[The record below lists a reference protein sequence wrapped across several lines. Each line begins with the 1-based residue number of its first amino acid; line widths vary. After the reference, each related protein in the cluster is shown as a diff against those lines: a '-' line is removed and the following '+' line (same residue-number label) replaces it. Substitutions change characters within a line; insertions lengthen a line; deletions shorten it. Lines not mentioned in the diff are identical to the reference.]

1 MTLYSYLMR
10 KKATIEPAVETAEM
24 ATKKK
29 PVRRTTRKK
38 ATPAAVEEEAPAPV
52 EVKKEEVAE
61 TPKEEPQ
68 VETTA
73 QDAQSEAKETIEAK
87 DAEIPAEKQTQIEA
101 SPAPAERPVPKIRK
115 IATDV
120 SNIRDFCDLANQGA
134 RIPLLNDQQIQ
145 QLTYEEAL
153 ERNILLE
160 KILRQ
165 VLDYDIV
172 LSDTNIW
179 LELLVGHTSSHSD
192 PRVNARLQFERQLE
206 FISKMMKRIGGKF
219 MIMSETYEEI
229 DRFATVL
236 DPVSYKDVDWND
248 EVLCR
253 NVSARLAKKLML
265 AEQKENRL
273 RIEGIGSESHHSAFA
288 DPAIIR
294 RTVEFFAEGKKV
306 LLLTNDASVGIRSL
320 GMCDDMQRTNRVDDT
335 TWREVYEPQRPMVL
349 TMDDLKLLD
358 QYTRQYYF
366 LLMPAGRQW
375 MQDVSMREPVALE
388 NPLKLWMDG
397 FRAGDRH
404 ERRSDRIE
412 QQRKEQQRKEQ
423 QRIEKEQKEQERKDK
438 LQKEKDMRDA
448 QQKAEQERRETQ
460 QKVEQERREAQQKA
474 EQERREAQQKAE
486 QQRKA
491 NQSRND
497 SRRKGHQNDEKENVN
512 PASETTSNQTANLV
526 PENPK
531 TQNEEKGKKKTGH
544 SSTKKAQKGAEK
556 KNEAIAQPIAEL
568 PTEGPKET
576 EETNADTPAENE
588 TKKKTRPTRR
598 GGGRRRSSSKN
609 SDNTAS

>member
-1 MTLYSYLMR
+1 MILYIILMR
-10 KKATIEPAVETAEM
+10 KKATIETASETAEM

-38 ATPAAVEEEAPAPV
+38 TTPAAVNEEAPATV
-52 EVKKEEVAE
+52 ETNKEKVTE
-61 TPKEEPQ
+61 TSQDEPQ
-68 VETTA
+68 VETTRQNTQSDILGAEEPKESDTPSIPQTAVVEKKQA
-73 QDAQSEAKETIEAK
+73 QEESLAYIA
-87 DAEIPAEKQTQIEA
+87 PPA
-101 SPAPAERPVPKIRK
+101 SPAFKRK
-115 IATDV
+115 KTAIDV
-120 SNIRDFCDLANQGA
+120 SSIHDFCDLASQGA
-134 RIPLLNDQQIQ
+134 LIPLLSDQQIQ
-145 QLTYEEAL
+145 QLTYEDAF
-153 ERNILLE
+153 ERNVLLE

-179 LELLVGHTSSHSD
+179 LELLVGHTSCHSD

-206 FISKMMKRIGGKF
+206 FISKLMKRIGGKF

-236 DPVSYKDVDWND
+236 DPVSYKDVDWSD
-248 EVLCR
+248 ETICR

-265 AEQKENRL
+265 AQQKENRL

-320 GMCDDMQRTNRVDDT
+320 GMCDDMQRTNKIDDK
-335 TWREVYEPQRPMVL
+335 TWREVYEPHRPMVL

-375 MQDVSMREPVALE
+375 MQDVSMRETISLE
-388 NPLKLWMDG
+388 KPLTLWMEG

-412 QQRKEQQRKEQ
+412 QQRKEQQQ
-423 QRIEKEQKEQERKDK
+423 KEQK
-438 LQKEKDMRDA
+438 QKEKEAREA
-448 QQKAEQERRETQ
+448 QLKAEQER
-460 QKVEQERREAQQKA
+460 
-474 EQERREAQQKAE
+474 E
-486 QQRKA
+486 QQQNIT
-491 NQSRND
+491 NQDNKE
-497 SRRKGHQNDEKENVN
+497 SRRKVRHNTEKEILNIT
-512 PASETTSNQTANLV
+512 SEDTKNQTEDKKKKKSHSDSKKVQKILEQA
-526 PENPK
+526 
-531 TQNEEKGKKKTGH
+531 EEKDVQTKEGQSTVDSKEAPDINNETSSENESKKK
-544 SSTKKAQKGAEK
+544 SRS
-556 KNEAIAQPIAEL
+556 
-568 PTEGPKET
+568 
-576 EETNADTPAENE
+576 
-588 TKKKTRPTRR
+588 TRR
-598 GGGRRRSSSKN
+598 GGRRRSNNK
-609 SDNTAS
+609 

>member
-1 MTLYSYLMR
+1 MILYIILMR
-10 KKATIEPAVETAEM
+10 KKATIETASETAEM

-38 ATPAAVEEEAPAPV
+38 TTPAAVSEEAPVTV
-52 EVKKEEVAE
+52 ETNKEKVTE
-61 TPKEEPQ
+61 TSQDEPQ
-68 VETTA
+68 VETTRQNTQSDILGTEEPKESDTPSIPQTAVVEKKQA
-73 QDAQSEAKETIEAK
+73 QEESLAYIA
-87 DAEIPAEKQTQIEA
+87 PPA
-101 SPAPAERPVPKIRK
+101 SPAFKRK
-115 IATDV
+115 KTAIDV
-120 SNIRDFCDLANQGA
+120 SSIHDFCDLASQGA
-134 RIPLLNDQQIQ
+134 RIPLLSDQQIQ
-145 QLTYEEAL
+145 QLTYEDAF
-153 ERNILLE
+153 ERNVLLE

-179 LELLVGHTSSHSD
+179 LELLVGHTSCHSD

-206 FISKMMKRIGGKF
+206 FISKLMKRIGGKF

-248 EVLCR
+248 ETICR

-265 AEQKENRL
+265 AQQKENRL

-320 GMCDDMQRTNRVDDT
+320 GMCDDMQRTNKIDDK
-335 TWREVYEPQRPMVL
+335 TWREVYEPHRPMVL

-375 MQDVSMREPVALE
+375 MQDVSMRETVSLE
-388 NPLKLWMDG
+388 KPLTLWMEG

-412 QQRKEQQRKEQ
+412 QQRKEQQQ
-423 QRIEKEQKEQERKDK
+423 KEQK
-438 LQKEKDMRDA
+438 QKEKEAREA
-448 QQKAEQERRETQ
+448 QLKAEQER
-460 QKVEQERREAQQKA
+460 
-474 EQERREAQQKAE
+474 E
-486 QQRKA
+486 QQQNIT
-491 NQSRND
+491 NQDNKE
-497 SRRKGHQNDEKENVN
+497 SRRKVRHNTEKEILNIT
-512 PASETTSNQTANLV
+512 SEDTKNQTEDKKKKKSHSDSKKV
-526 PENPK
+526 
-531 TQNEEKGKKKTGH
+531 QNILEQAEEKDVQTKEGQ
-544 SSTKKAQKGAEK
+544 STVDSKEAPDTN
-556 KNEAIAQPIAEL
+556 NE
-568 PTEGPKET
+568 TS
-576 EETNADTPAENE
+576 AENE
-588 TKKKTRPTRR
+588 SKKKSRSTRR
-598 GGGRRRSSSKN
+598 GGRRRSNNK
-609 SDNTAS
+609 

>member
-1 MTLYSYLMR
+1 MILYIILMR
-10 KKATIEPAVETAEM
+10 KKATIETASETAEM

-38 ATPAAVEEEAPAPV
+38 TTPAAVNEEAPATV
-52 EVKKEEVAE
+52 ETNKEKVTE
-61 TPKEEPQ
+61 TSQDEPQ
-68 VETTA
+68 VETTR
-73 QDAQSEAKETIEAK
+73 QNTQSDILGTEEPKESDTPS
-87 DAEIPAEKQTQIEA
+87 IPQTAVVEKKQVQEESLAYIAPPA
-101 SPAPAERPVPKIRK
+101 SPAFKRK
-115 IATDV
+115 KTAIDV
-120 SNIRDFCDLANQGA
+120 SSIHDFCDLASQGA
-134 RIPLLNDQQIQ
+134 RIPLLSDQQIQ
-145 QLTYEEAL
+145 QLTYEDAF
-153 ERNILLE
+153 ERNVLLE

-179 LELLVGHTSSHSD
+179 LELLVGHTSCHSD

-206 FISKMMKRIGGKF
+206 FISKLMKRIGGKF

-248 EVLCR
+248 ETICR

-265 AEQKENRL
+265 AQQKENRL

-320 GMCDDMQRTNRVDDT
+320 GMCDDMQRTNKIDDK
-335 TWREVYEPQRPMVL
+335 TWREVYEPHRPMVL

-375 MQDVSMREPVALE
+375 MQDVSMRETISLE
-388 NPLKLWMDG
+388 KPLTLWMEG

-412 QQRKEQQRKEQ
+412 QQRKEQQQ
-423 QRIEKEQKEQERKDK
+423 KEQK
-438 LQKEKDMRDA
+438 QKEKEAREA
-448 QQKAEQERRETQ
+448 QLKAEQER
-460 QKVEQERREAQQKA
+460 
-474 EQERREAQQKAE
+474 E
-486 QQRKA
+486 QQQNIT
-491 NQSRND
+491 NQDNKE
-497 SRRKGHQNDEKENVN
+497 SRRKVRHNTEKEILNIT
-512 PASETTSNQTANLV
+512 SEDTKNQT
-526 PENPK
+526 ED
-531 TQNEEKGKKKTGH
+531 KKKKKSH
-544 SSTKKAQKGAEK
+544 SDSKKAQNMLEQAEEK
-556 KNEAIAQPIAEL
+556 DVQTK
-568 PTEGPKET
+568 EGQSTVDSKET
-576 EETNADTPAENE
+576 PDINYETSTENE
-588 TKKKTRPTRR
+588 SKKKSRSTRR
-598 GGGRRRSSSKN
+598 GGRRRSNNK
-609 SDNTAS
+609 

>member
-1 MTLYSYLMR
+1 MILYIILMR
-10 KKATIEPAVETAEM
+10 KKATIETASETAEM

-38 ATPAAVEEEAPAPV
+38 TTPAAVNEEAPATV
-52 EVKKEEVAE
+52 ETNKEKVTE
-61 TPKEEPQ
+61 TSQDEPH
-68 VETTA
+68 VETTRQNTQSDILGTEEPKESDTPSIPQTAVVEKKQA
-73 QDAQSEAKETIEAK
+73 QEESLAYIA
-87 DAEIPAEKQTQIEA
+87 PPA
-101 SPAPAERPVPKIRK
+101 SPAFKRK
-115 IATDV
+115 KTAIDV
-120 SNIRDFCDLANQGA
+120 SSIHDFCDLASQGA
-134 RIPLLNDQQIQ
+134 RIPLLSDQQIQ
-145 QLTYEEAL
+145 QLTYEDAF
-153 ERNILLE
+153 ERNVLLE

-179 LELLVGHTSSHSD
+179 LELLVGHTSCHSD

-206 FISKMMKRIGGKF
+206 FISKLMKRIGGKF

-229 DRFATVL
+229 DRFATIL

-248 EVLCR
+248 ETICR

-265 AEQKENRL
+265 AQQKENRL

-320 GMCDDMQRTNRVDDT
+320 GMCDDMQRTNKIDDK
-335 TWREVYEPQRPMVL
+335 TWREVYEPHRPMVL

-375 MQDVSMREPVALE
+375 MQDVSMRETISLE
-388 NPLKLWMDG
+388 KPLTLWMEG

-412 QQRKEQQRKEQ
+412 QQRKEQQQ
-423 QRIEKEQKEQERKDK
+423 KEQK
-438 LQKEKDMRDA
+438 QKEKEAREA
-448 QQKAEQERRETQ
+448 QLKAEQER
-460 QKVEQERREAQQKA
+460 
-474 EQERREAQQKAE
+474 E
-486 QQRKA
+486 QQQNIT
-491 NQSRND
+491 NQDNKE
-497 SRRKGHQNDEKENVN
+497 SRRKVRHNTEKEILNIT
-512 PASETTSNQTANLV
+512 SEDTKNQTEDKKKKKSHSDSKKV
-526 PENPK
+526 
-531 TQNEEKGKKKTGH
+531 QNILEQVEEKDFQTKEGQ
-544 SSTKKAQKGAEK
+544 STVDSKEAPDTN
-556 KNEAIAQPIAEL
+556 NE
-568 PTEGPKET
+568 TS
-576 EETNADTPAENE
+576 AENE
-588 TKKKTRPTRR
+588 SKKKSRSTRR
-598 GGGRRRSSSKN
+598 GGRRRSNNKKN
-609 SDNTAS
+609 DNTAS

>member
-1 MTLYSYLMR
+1 MILYIILMR
-10 KKATIEPAVETAEM
+10 KKATIETASETAEM

-38 ATPAAVEEEAPAPV
+38 TTPAAVNEEAPATV
-52 EVKKEEVAE
+52 ETNKEKVTE
-61 TPKEEPQ
+61 TSQDEPQ
-68 VETTA
+68 VETTRQNTQSDILGTEEPKESDTPSIPQTAVVEKKQA
-73 QDAQSEAKETIEAK
+73 QEESLAYIA
-87 DAEIPAEKQTQIEA
+87 PPA
-101 SPAPAERPVPKIRK
+101 SPAFKRK
-115 IATDV
+115 KTAIDV
-120 SNIRDFCDLANQGA
+120 SSIHDFCDLASQGA
-134 RIPLLNDQQIQ
+134 RIPLLSDQQIQ
-145 QLTYEEAL
+145 QLTYEDAF
-153 ERNILLE
+153 ERNVLLE

-179 LELLVGHTSSHSD
+179 LELLVGHTSCHSD

-206 FISKMMKRIGGKF
+206 FISKLMKRIGGKF

-236 DPVSYKDVDWND
+236 DPVSYKDVDWSD
-248 EVLCR
+248 ETICR

-265 AEQKENRL
+265 AQQKENRL

-320 GMCDDMQRTNRVDDT
+320 GMCDDMQRTNKIDDK
-335 TWREVYEPQRPMVL
+335 TWREVYEPHRPMVL

-375 MQDVSMREPVALE
+375 MQDVSMRETISLE
-388 NPLKLWMDG
+388 KPLTLWMEG

-412 QQRKEQQRKEQ
+412 QQRKEQQQ
-423 QRIEKEQKEQERKDK
+423 KEQK
-438 LQKEKDMRDA
+438 QKEKEAREA
-448 QQKAEQERRETQ
+448 QLKAEQER
-460 QKVEQERREAQQKA
+460 
-474 EQERREAQQKAE
+474 E
-486 QQRKA
+486 QQQNIT
-491 NQSRND
+491 NQDNKE
-497 SRRKGHQNDEKENVN
+497 SRRKVRHNTEKEILNIT
-512 PASETTSNQTANLV
+512 SEGTKNQTEDKKKKKSHSDSKKV
-526 PENPK
+526 
-531 TQNEEKGKKKTGH
+531 QNMLEQAEEKDVQTKEGQSTVDSKEAPDINNETSTENESKKK
-544 SSTKKAQKGAEK
+544 SRS
-556 KNEAIAQPIAEL
+556 
-568 PTEGPKET
+568 
-576 EETNADTPAENE
+576 
-588 TKKKTRPTRR
+588 TRR
-598 GGGRRRSSSKN
+598 GGRRRSNNKKN
-609 SDNTAS
+609 DNTAS

>member
-1 MTLYSYLMR
+1 MILYIILMR
-10 KKATIEPAVETAEM
+10 KKATIETASETAEM

-38 ATPAAVEEEAPAPV
+38 TTPAAVNEEAPATV
-52 EVKKEEVAE
+52 ETNKEKVTE
-61 TPKEEPQ
+61 TSQDEPQ
-68 VETTA
+68 VETTR
-73 QDAQSEAKETIEAK
+73 QNTQSDILGTEEPKESDTPS
-87 DAEIPAEKQTQIEA
+87 IPQTAVVEKKQVQEESLAYIAPPA
-101 SPAPAERPVPKIRK
+101 SPAFKRK
-115 IATDV
+115 KTAIDV
-120 SNIRDFCDLANQGA
+120 SSIHDFCDLASQGA
-134 RIPLLNDQQIQ
+134 RIPLLSDQQIQ
-145 QLTYEEAL
+145 QLTYEDAF

-179 LELLVGHTSSHSD
+179 LELLVGHTSCHSD

-206 FISKMMKRIGGKF
+206 FISKLMKRIGGKF

-236 DPVSYKDVDWND
+236 DPVSYKDVDWSD
-248 EVLCR
+248 ETICR

-265 AEQKENRL
+265 AQQKENRL

-320 GMCDDMQRTNRVDDT
+320 GMCDDMQRTNKIDDK
-335 TWREVYEPQRPMVL
+335 TWREVYEPHRPMVL

-375 MQDVSMREPVALE
+375 MQDVSMRETISLE
-388 NPLKLWMDG
+388 KPLTLWMEG

-412 QQRKEQQRKEQ
+412 QQRKEQQQ
-423 QRIEKEQKEQERKDK
+423 KEQK
-438 LQKEKDMRDA
+438 QKEKEAREA
-448 QQKAEQERRETQ
+448 QLKAEQER
-460 QKVEQERREAQQKA
+460 
-474 EQERREAQQKAE
+474 E
-486 QQRKA
+486 QQQNIT
-491 NQSRND
+491 NQDNKE
-497 SRRKGHQNDEKENVN
+497 SRRKVRHNTEKEILNIT
-512 PASETTSNQTANLV
+512 SEGTKNQT
-526 PENPK
+526 ED
-531 TQNEEKGKKKTGH
+531 KKKKKSH
-544 SSTKKAQKGAEK
+544 SDSKKAQNILEQAEEK
-556 KNEAIAQPIAEL
+556 DVQTK
-568 PTEGPKET
+568 EGQSTVDSKET
-576 EETNADTPAENE
+576 PDINNETSAENE
-588 TKKKTRPTRR
+588 SKKKSRSTRR
-598 GGGRRRSSSKN
+598 GGRRRSNNKKN
-609 SDNTAS
+609 DNTAS

>member
-1 MTLYSYLMR
+1 MILYIILMR
-10 KKATIEPAVETAEM
+10 KKATIETASETAEM

-38 ATPAAVEEEAPAPV
+38 TTPAAVNEEAPATV
-52 EVKKEEVAE
+52 ETNKEKVTE
-61 TPKEEPQ
+61 TSQDEPQ
-68 VETTA
+68 VETTR
-73 QDAQSEAKETIEAK
+73 QNTQSDILGTEEPKESDTPS
-87 DAEIPAEKQTQIEA
+87 IPQTAVVEKKQVQEESLAYIAPPA
-101 SPAPAERPVPKIRK
+101 SPAFKRK
-115 IATDV
+115 KTAIDV
-120 SNIRDFCDLANQGA
+120 SSIHDFCDLASQGA
-134 RIPLLNDQQIQ
+134 RIPLLSDQQIQ
-145 QLTYEEAL
+145 QLTYEDAF
-153 ERNILLE
+153 ERNVLLE

-179 LELLVGHTSSHSD
+179 LELLVGHTSCHSD

-206 FISKMMKRIGGKF
+206 FISKLMKRIGGKF

-236 DPVSYKDVDWND
+236 DPVSYKDVEWND
-248 EVLCR
+248 ETICR

-265 AEQKENRL
+265 AQQKENRL

-320 GMCDDMQRTNRVDDT
+320 GMCDDMQRTNKIDDK
-335 TWREVYEPQRPMVL
+335 TWREVYEPHRPMVL

-375 MQDVSMREPVALE
+375 MQDVSMRETISLE
-388 NPLKLWMDG
+388 KPLTLWMEG

-412 QQRKEQQRKEQ
+412 QQRKEQQQ
-423 QRIEKEQKEQERKDK
+423 KEQK
-438 LQKEKDMRDA
+438 QKEKEAREA
-448 QQKAEQERRETQ
+448 QLKAEQER
-460 QKVEQERREAQQKA
+460 
-474 EQERREAQQKAE
+474 E
-486 QQRKA
+486 QQQNIT
-491 NQSRND
+491 NQDNKE
-497 SRRKGHQNDEKENVN
+497 SRRKVRHNTEKEILNIT
-512 PASETTSNQTANLV
+512 SEGTKNQTEDKKKKKSHSDSKKV
-526 PENPK
+526 
-531 TQNEEKGKKKTGH
+531 QNILEQAEEKDVQTKEGQ
-544 SSTKKAQKGAEK
+544 STVDSKEAPDTN
-556 KNEAIAQPIAEL
+556 NE
-568 PTEGPKET
+568 TS
-576 EETNADTPAENE
+576 AENE
-588 TKKKTRPTRR
+588 SKKKSRSTRR
-598 GGGRRRSSSKN
+598 GGRRRSNNK
-609 SDNTAS
+609 

>member
-1 MTLYSYLMR
+1 MILYIILMR
-10 KKATIEPAVETAEM
+10 KKATIETASETAEM

-38 ATPAAVEEEAPAPV
+38 TTPAAVNEEAPATV
-52 EVKKEEVAE
+52 ETNKEKVTE
-61 TPKEEPQ
+61 TSQDEPQ
-68 VETTA
+68 VETTRQNTQSDILGTEEPKESDTPSIPQTAVVEKKQA
-73 QDAQSEAKETIEAK
+73 QEESLAYIA
-87 DAEIPAEKQTQIEA
+87 PPA
-101 SPAPAERPVPKIRK
+101 SPAFKRK
-115 IATDV
+115 KTAIDV
-120 SNIRDFCDLANQGA
+120 SSIHDFCDLASQGA
-134 RIPLLNDQQIQ
+134 RIPLLSDQQIQ
-145 QLTYEEAL
+145 QLTYEDAF
-153 ERNILLE
+153 ERNVLLE

-179 LELLVGHTSSHSD
+179 LELLVGHTSCHSD

-206 FISKMMKRIGGKF
+206 FISKLMKRIGGKF

-236 DPVSYKDVDWND
+236 DPVSYKDVDWSD
-248 EVLCR
+248 ETICR

-265 AEQKENRL
+265 AQQKENRL

-320 GMCDDMQRTNRVDDT
+320 GMCDDMQRTNKIDDK
-335 TWREVYEPQRPMVL
+335 TWREVYEPHRPMVL

-375 MQDVSMREPVALE
+375 MQDVSMRETISLE
-388 NPLKLWMDG
+388 KPLTLWMEG

-412 QQRKEQQRKEQ
+412 QQRKEQQQ
-423 QRIEKEQKEQERKDK
+423 KEQK
-438 LQKEKDMRDA
+438 QKEKEAREA
-448 QQKAEQERRETQ
+448 QLKAEQER
-460 QKVEQERREAQQKA
+460 
-474 EQERREAQQKAE
+474 E
-486 QQRKA
+486 QQQNIT
-491 NQSRND
+491 NQDNKE
-497 SRRKGHQNDEKENVN
+497 SRRKVRHNTEKEILNIT
-512 PASETTSNQTANLV
+512 SEGTKNQTEDKKKKKSHSDSKKV
-526 PENPK
+526 
-531 TQNEEKGKKKTGH
+531 QNMLEQAEEKDVQTKEGQ
-544 SSTKKAQKGAEK
+544 STVDSKEAPDTN
-556 KNEAIAQPIAEL
+556 NE
-568 PTEGPKET
+568 TS
-576 EETNADTPAENE
+576 AENE
-588 TKKKTRPTRR
+588 SKKKSRSTRR
-598 GGGRRRSSSKN
+598 GGRRRSNNKKN
-609 SDNTAS
+609 DNTAS

>member
-1 MTLYSYLMR
+1 MILYIILMR
-10 KKATIEPAVETAEM
+10 KKATIETASETAEM

-38 ATPAAVEEEAPAPV
+38 TTPAAVNEEAPATV
-52 EVKKEEVAE
+52 EINKEKVTE
-61 TPKEEPQ
+61 TSQDEPQ
-68 VETTA
+68 VETTRQNTQSDILGTEEPKESDTPSIPQTAVVEKKQA
-73 QDAQSEAKETIEAK
+73 QEESLAYIA
-87 DAEIPAEKQTQIEA
+87 PPA
-101 SPAPAERPVPKIRK
+101 SPAFKRK
-115 IATDV
+115 KTAIDV
-120 SNIRDFCDLANQGA
+120 SSIHDFCDLASQGA
-134 RIPLLNDQQIQ
+134 RIPLLSDQQIQ
-145 QLTYEEAL
+145 QLTYEDAF
-153 ERNILLE
+153 ERNVLLE

-179 LELLVGHTSSHSD
+179 LELLVGHTSCHSD

-206 FISKMMKRIGGKF
+206 FISKLMKRIGGKF

-236 DPVSYKDVDWND
+236 DPVSYKDVDWSD
-248 EVLCR
+248 ETICR

-265 AEQKENRL
+265 AQQKENRL

-320 GMCDDMQRTNRVDDT
+320 GMCDDMQRTNKIDDK
-335 TWREVYEPQRPMVL
+335 TWREVYEPHRPMVL

-375 MQDVSMREPVALE
+375 MQDVSMRETISLE
-388 NPLKLWMDG
+388 KPLTLWMEG

-412 QQRKEQQRKEQ
+412 QQRKEQQQ
-423 QRIEKEQKEQERKDK
+423 KEQK
-438 LQKEKDMRDA
+438 QKEKEAREA
-448 QQKAEQERRETQ
+448 QLKAEQER
-460 QKVEQERREAQQKA
+460 
-474 EQERREAQQKAE
+474 E
-486 QQRKA
+486 QQQNIT
-491 NQSRND
+491 NQDNKE
-497 SRRKGHQNDEKENVN
+497 SRRKVRHNTEKEILNIT
-512 PASETTSNQTANLV
+512 SEGTKNQTEDKKKKKSHSDSKKV
-526 PENPK
+526 
-531 TQNEEKGKKKTGH
+531 QNILEQAEEKDVQTKEGL
-544 SSTKKAQKGAEK
+544 STVDSKEAPDIN
-556 KNEAIAQPIAEL
+556 NE
-568 PTEGPKET
+568 TS
-576 EETNADTPAENE
+576 AENE
-588 TKKKTRPTRR
+588 SKKKSRSTRR
-598 GGGRRRSSSKN
+598 GGRRRSNNK
-609 SDNTAS
+609 

>member
-1 MTLYSYLMR
+1 MILYIILMR
-10 KKATIEPAVETAEM
+10 KKATIETASETAEM

-38 ATPAAVEEEAPAPV
+38 TTPAAVNEEAPVTV
-52 EVKKEEVAE
+52 ETNKEKVTE
-61 TPKEEPQ
+61 TSQDEPQ
-68 VETTA
+68 VETTRQNTQSDILGTEEPKESDTPSIPQTAVIEKKQA
-73 QDAQSEAKETIEAK
+73 QEESLAYIA
-87 DAEIPAEKQTQIEA
+87 PPA
-101 SPAPAERPVPKIRK
+101 SPAFKRK
-115 IATDV
+115 KTAIDV
-120 SNIRDFCDLANQGA
+120 SSIHDFCDLASQGA
-134 RIPLLNDQQIQ
+134 RIPLLSDQQIQ
-145 QLTYEEAL
+145 QLTYEDAF
-153 ERNILLE
+153 ERNVLLE

-179 LELLVGHTSSHSD
+179 LELLVGHTSCHSD

-206 FISKMMKRIGGKF
+206 FISKLMKRIGGKF

-248 EVLCR
+248 ETICR

-265 AEQKENRL
+265 AQQKENRL

-320 GMCDDMQRTNRVDDT
+320 GMCDDMQRTNKIDDK
-335 TWREVYEPQRPMVL
+335 TWREVYEPHRPMVL

-375 MQDVSMREPVALE
+375 MQDVSMRETISLE
-388 NPLKLWMDG
+388 KPLTLWMEG

-412 QQRKEQQRKEQ
+412 QQRKEQQQ
-423 QRIEKEQKEQERKDK
+423 KEQK
-438 LQKEKDMRDA
+438 QKEKEAREA
-448 QQKAEQERRETQ
+448 QLKAEQER
-460 QKVEQERREAQQKA
+460 
-474 EQERREAQQKAE
+474 E
-486 QQRKA
+486 QQQNIT
-491 NQSRND
+491 NQDNKE
-497 SRRKGHQNDEKENVN
+497 SRRKVRHNTEKEILNIT
-512 PASETTSNQTANLV
+512 SEDTKNQTEDKKKKKKSHSDSKKV
-526 PENPK
+526 
-531 TQNEEKGKKKTGH
+531 QNILEQVEEKDFQTKEGQ
-544 SSTKKAQKGAEK
+544 STVDSKEAPDTN
-556 KNEAIAQPIAEL
+556 NE
-568 PTEGPKET
+568 TS
-576 EETNADTPAENE
+576 AENE
-588 TKKKTRPTRR
+588 SKKKSRSTRR
-598 GGGRRRSSSKN
+598 GGRRRSNNK
-609 SDNTAS
+609 

>member
-1 MTLYSYLMR
+1 MILYIILMR
-10 KKATIEPAVETAEM
+10 KKATIETASETAEM

-38 ATPAAVEEEAPAPV
+38 TTPAAVNEEAPATV
-52 EVKKEEVAE
+52 ETNKEKVTE
-61 TPKEEPQ
+61 TSQDEPQ
-68 VETTA
+68 VETTRQNTQSDILGAEEPKESDTPSIPQTAVVEKKQA
-73 QDAQSEAKETIEAK
+73 QEESLAYIA
-87 DAEIPAEKQTQIEA
+87 PPA
-101 SPAPAERPVPKIRK
+101 SPAFKRK
-115 IATDV
+115 KTAIDV
-120 SNIRDFCDLANQGA
+120 SSIHDFCDLASQGA
-134 RIPLLNDQQIQ
+134 LIPLLSDQQIQ
-145 QLTYEEAL
+145 QLTYEDAF
-153 ERNILLE
+153 ERNVLLE

-179 LELLVGHTSSHSD
+179 LELLVGHTSCHSD

-206 FISKMMKRIGGKF
+206 FISKLMKRIGGKF

-236 DPVSYKDVDWND
+236 DPVSYKDVDWSD
-248 EVLCR
+248 ETICR

-265 AEQKENRL
+265 AQQKENRL

-320 GMCDDMQRTNRVDDT
+320 GMCDDMQRTNKIDDK
-335 TWREVYEPQRPMVL
+335 TWREVYEPHRPMVL

-375 MQDVSMREPVALE
+375 MQDVSMRETISLE
-388 NPLKLWMDG
+388 KPLTLWMEG

-412 QQRKEQQRKEQ
+412 QQRKEQQQ
-423 QRIEKEQKEQERKDK
+423 KEQK
-438 LQKEKDMRDA
+438 QKEKEAREA
-448 QQKAEQERRETQ
+448 QLKAEQER
-460 QKVEQERREAQQKA
+460 
-474 EQERREAQQKAE
+474 E
-486 QQRKA
+486 QQQNIT
-491 NQSRND
+491 NQDNKE
-497 SRRKGHQNDEKENVN
+497 SRRKVRHNTEKEILNIT
-512 PASETTSNQTANLV
+512 SEGTKNQTEDKKKKKSHSDSKKV
-526 PENPK
+526 
-531 TQNEEKGKKKTGH
+531 QNMLEQAEEKDVQTKEGQSTVDSKEAPDINNETSSENESKKK
-544 SSTKKAQKGAEK
+544 SRS
-556 KNEAIAQPIAEL
+556 
-568 PTEGPKET
+568 
-576 EETNADTPAENE
+576 
-588 TKKKTRPTRR
+588 TRR
-598 GGGRRRSSSKN
+598 GGRRRSNNK
-609 SDNTAS
+609 

>member
-1 MTLYSYLMR
+1 MILYIILMR
-10 KKATIEPAVETAEM
+10 KKATIETASETAEM

-38 ATPAAVEEEAPAPV
+38 TTPAAVNEEAPATV
-52 EVKKEEVAE
+52 ETNKEKVTE
-61 TPKEEPQ
+61 TSQDEPQ
-68 VETTA
+68 VETTR
-73 QDAQSEAKETIEAK
+73 QNTQSDILGTEEPKESDTPS
-87 DAEIPAEKQTQIEA
+87 IPQTAVVEKKQVQEESLAYIAPPA
-101 SPAPAERPVPKIRK
+101 SPAFKRK
-115 IATDV
+115 KTAIDV
-120 SNIRDFCDLANQGA
+120 SSIHDFCDLASQGA
-134 RIPLLNDQQIQ
+134 RIPLLSDQQIQ
-145 QLTYEEAL
+145 QLTYEDAF

-179 LELLVGHTSSHSD
+179 LELLVGHTSCHSD

-206 FISKMMKRIGGKF
+206 FISKLMKRIGGKF

-248 EVLCR
+248 ETICR

-265 AEQKENRL
+265 AQQKENRL

-294 RTVEFFAEGKKV
+294 RIVEFFAEGKKV

-320 GMCDDMQRTNRVDDT
+320 GMCDDMQRTNKIDDK
-335 TWREVYEPQRPMVL
+335 TWREVYEPHRPMVL

-375 MQDVSMREPVALE
+375 MQDVSMRETISLE
-388 NPLKLWMDG
+388 KPLTLWMEG

-412 QQRKEQQRKEQ
+412 QQRKEQQQ
-423 QRIEKEQKEQERKDK
+423 KEQK
-438 LQKEKDMRDA
+438 QKEKEAREA
-448 QQKAEQERRETQ
+448 QLKAEQER
-460 QKVEQERREAQQKA
+460 
-474 EQERREAQQKAE
+474 E
-486 QQRKA
+486 QQQNIT
-491 NQSRND
+491 NQDNKE
-497 SRRKGHQNDEKENVN
+497 SRRKVRHNTEKEILNIT
-512 PASETTSNQTANLV
+512 SEGTKNQTEDKKKKKSHSDSKKV
-526 PENPK
+526 
-531 TQNEEKGKKKTGH
+531 QNILEQAEEKDVQTKEGQSTVDSKEAPDINNETSTENESKKK
-544 SSTKKAQKGAEK
+544 SRS
-556 KNEAIAQPIAEL
+556 
-568 PTEGPKET
+568 
-576 EETNADTPAENE
+576 
-588 TKKKTRPTRR
+588 TRR
-598 GGGRRRSSSKN
+598 GGRRRSNNK
-609 SDNTAS
+609 

>member
-1 MTLYSYLMR
+1 MILYIILMR
-10 KKATIEPAVETAEM
+10 KKATIETASETAEM

-38 ATPAAVEEEAPAPV
+38 TTPAAVNEEAPVTV
-52 EVKKEEVAE
+52 ETNKEKVTE
-61 TPKEEPQ
+61 TSQDEPQ
-68 VETTA
+68 VETTRQNTQSDILGTEEPKESDTPSIPQTAVVEKKQA
-73 QDAQSEAKETIEAK
+73 QEESLAYIA
-87 DAEIPAEKQTQIEA
+87 PPA
-101 SPAPAERPVPKIRK
+101 SPAFKRK
-115 IATDV
+115 KTAIDV
-120 SNIRDFCDLANQGA
+120 SSIHDFCDLASQGA
-134 RIPLLNDQQIQ
+134 RIPLLSDQQIQ
-145 QLTYEEAL
+145 QLTYEDAF
-153 ERNILLE
+153 ERNVLLE

-179 LELLVGHTSSHSD
+179 LELLVGHTSCHSD

-206 FISKMMKRIGGKF
+206 FISKLMKRIGGKF

-248 EVLCR
+248 ETICR

-265 AEQKENRL
+265 AQQKENRL

-320 GMCDDMQRTNRVDDT
+320 GMCDDMQRTNKIDDK
-335 TWREVYEPQRPMVL
+335 TWREVYEPHRPMVL

-375 MQDVSMREPVALE
+375 MQDVSMRETISLE
-388 NPLKLWMDG
+388 KPLTLWMEG

-412 QQRKEQQRKEQ
+412 QQRKEQQQ
-423 QRIEKEQKEQERKDK
+423 KEQK
-438 LQKEKDMRDA
+438 QKEKEAREA
-448 QQKAEQERRETQ
+448 QLKAEQER
-460 QKVEQERREAQQKA
+460 
-474 EQERREAQQKAE
+474 E
-486 QQRKA
+486 QQQNIT
-491 NQSRND
+491 NQDNKE
-497 SRRKGHQNDEKENVN
+497 SRRKVRHNTEKEILNIT
-512 PASETTSNQTANLV
+512 SEDTKNQTEDKKKKKSHSDSKKV
-526 PENPK
+526 
-531 TQNEEKGKKKTGH
+531 QNILEQAEEKDVQTKEGQ
-544 SSTKKAQKGAEK
+544 STVDSKEAPDTN
-556 KNEAIAQPIAEL
+556 NE
-568 PTEGPKET
+568 TS
-576 EETNADTPAENE
+576 AENE
-588 TKKKTRPTRR
+588 SKKKSRSTRR
-598 GGGRRRSSSKN
+598 GGRRRSNNKKN
-609 SDNTAS
+609 DNTAS

>member
-1 MTLYSYLMR
+1 MILYIILMR
-10 KKATIEPAVETAEM
+10 KKATIETASETAEM

-38 ATPAAVEEEAPAPV
+38 TTPAAVNEEAPATV
-52 EVKKEEVAE
+52 ETNKEKVTE
-61 TPKEEPQ
+61 TSQDEPQ
-68 VETTA
+68 VETTR
-73 QDAQSEAKETIEAK
+73 QNTQSDILGTEEPKESDTPS
-87 DAEIPAEKQTQIEA
+87 IPQTAVVEKKQVQEESLAYIAPPA
-101 SPAPAERPVPKIRK
+101 SPAFKRK
-115 IATDV
+115 KTAIDV
-120 SNIRDFCDLANQGA
+120 SSIHDFCDLASQGA
-134 RIPLLNDQQIQ
+134 RIPLLSDQQIQ
-145 QLTYEEAL
+145 QLTYEDAF
-153 ERNILLE
+153 ERNVLLE

-179 LELLVGHTSSHSD
+179 LELLVGHTSCHSD

-206 FISKMMKRIGGKF
+206 FISKLMKRIGGKF

-248 EVLCR
+248 ETICR

-265 AEQKENRL
+265 AQQKENRL

-320 GMCDDMQRTNRVDDT
+320 GMCDDMQRTNKIDDK
-335 TWREVYEPQRPMVL
+335 TWREVYEPHRPMVL

-375 MQDVSMREPVALE
+375 MQDVSMRETISLE
-388 NPLKLWMDG
+388 KPLTLWMEG

-412 QQRKEQQRKEQ
+412 QQRKEQQQ
-423 QRIEKEQKEQERKDK
+423 KEQK
-438 LQKEKDMRDA
+438 QKEKEAREA
-448 QQKAEQERRETQ
+448 QLKAEQER
-460 QKVEQERREAQQKA
+460 
-474 EQERREAQQKAE
+474 E
-486 QQRKA
+486 QQQNIT
-491 NQSRND
+491 NQDNKE
-497 SRRKGHQNDEKENVN
+497 SRRKVRHNTEKEILNIT
-512 PASETTSNQTANLV
+512 SEGTKNQTEDKKKKKSHSDSKKV
-526 PENPK
+526 
-531 TQNEEKGKKKTGH
+531 QNMLEQAEEKDVQTKEGQ
-544 SSTKKAQKGAEK
+544 STVDS
-556 KNEAIAQPIAEL
+556 
-568 PTEGPKET
+568 KET
-576 EETNADTPAENE
+576 PDINNETSAENE
-588 TKKKTRPTRR
+588 SKKKSRSTRR
-598 GGGRRRSSSKN
+598 GGRRRSNNKKN
-609 SDNTAS
+609 DNTAS

>member
-1 MTLYSYLMR
+1 MR
-10 KKATIEPAVETAEM
+10 KKATIETAVETAEM

-29 PVRRTTRKK
+29 TVRRTTRKK
-38 ATPAAVEEEAPAPV
+38 ATPVAVNEEAPASV
-52 EVKKEEVAE
+52 EPKKKLVIE
-61 TPKEEPQ
+61 TPKNEPQ

-73 QDAQSEAKETIEAK
+73 QKAQSEEFETKENKESGILTTTTQSPV
-87 DAEIPAEKQTQIEA
+87 DAEKQTQEETLTSA
-101 SPAPAERPVPKIRK
+101 TPVEKPIFKRK
-115 IATDV
+115 KTAFDI
-120 SNIRDFCDLANQGA
+120 SNIHDFCDLANQGA
-134 RIPLLNDQQIQ
+134 RIPLLSDQQIQ
-145 QLTYEEAL
+145 QLTYEDAL

-160 KILRQ
+160 NILRQ

-179 LELLVGHTSSHSD
+179 LELLVGHTSCHSD

-206 FISKMMKRIGGKF
+206 FISKLMKRIGGKF

-229 DRFATVL
+229 DRFAAIL
-236 DPVSYKDVDWND
+236 DPMSYKDVDWSD
-248 EVLCR
+248 EVICR

-273 RIEGIGSESHHSAFA
+273 RIEGIGSESHHAAFA

-320 GMCDDMQRTNRVDDT
+320 GMCDDMQRTNKVDDR
-335 TWREVYEPQRPMVL
+335 TWREIYEPQRPMVL

-375 MQDVSMREPVALE
+375 MQDVSMREPVVLE
-388 NPLKLWMDG
+388 RPLKLWMEG

-412 QQRKEQQRKEQ
+412 QMRKEQQRKEQ
-423 QRIEKEQKEQERKDK
+423 Q
-438 LQKEKDMRDA
+438 QKEK
-448 QQKAEQERRETQ
+448 ET
-460 QKVEQERREAQQKA
+460 REAQLKA
-474 EQERREAQQKAE
+474 EQERREAQLKAE
-486 QQRKA
+486 QKRKEQQKIA
-491 NQSRND
+491 EQNKME
-497 SRRKGHQNDEKENVN
+497 SRRKGRKKAEKEVLI
-512 PASETTSNQTANLV
+512 PASDDSKKQSEESRKKDTVISGSDKIQTSNEQVNEKETQPKPEMPIENTK
-526 PENPK
+526 ENPEAN
-531 TQNEEKGKKKTGH
+531 NEV
-544 SSTKKAQKGAEK
+544 
-556 KNEAIAQPIAEL
+556 L
-568 PTEGPKET
+568 
-576 EETNADTPAENE
+576 AENDS
-588 TKKKTRPTRR
+588 KKKTRPTRR
-598 GGGRRRSSSKN
+598 GGRRRSSNKK

>member
-1 MTLYSYLMR
+1 MILYIILMR
-10 KKATIEPAVETAEM
+10 KKATIETASETAEM

-38 ATPAAVEEEAPAPV
+38 TTPAAVNEEAPATV
-52 EVKKEEVAE
+52 ETNKEKVTE
-61 TPKEEPQ
+61 TSQDEPQ
-68 VETTA
+68 VETTRQNTQSDILGAEEPKESDTPSIPQTAVVEKKQA
-73 QDAQSEAKETIEAK
+73 QEESLAYIA
-87 DAEIPAEKQTQIEA
+87 PPA
-101 SPAPAERPVPKIRK
+101 SPAFKRK
-115 IATDV
+115 KTAIDV
-120 SNIRDFCDLANQGA
+120 SSIHDFCDLASQGA
-134 RIPLLNDQQIQ
+134 LIPLLSDQQIQ
-145 QLTYEEAL
+145 QLTYEDAF
-153 ERNILLE
+153 ERNVLLE

-179 LELLVGHTSSHSD
+179 LELLVGHTSCHSD

-206 FISKMMKRIGGKF
+206 FISKLMKRIGGKF

-236 DPVSYKDVDWND
+236 DPVSYKDVDWSD
-248 EVLCR
+248 ETICR

-265 AEQKENRL
+265 AQQKENRL

-320 GMCDDMQRTNRVDDT
+320 GMCDDMQRTNKIDDK
-335 TWREVYEPQRPMVL
+335 TWREVYEPHRPMVL

-375 MQDVSMREPVALE
+375 MQDVSMRETISLE
-388 NPLKLWMDG
+388 KPLTLWMEG

-412 QQRKEQQRKEQ
+412 QQRKEQQQ
-423 QRIEKEQKEQERKDK
+423 KEQK
-438 LQKEKDMRDA
+438 QKEKEAREA
-448 QQKAEQERRETQ
+448 QLKAEQER
-460 QKVEQERREAQQKA
+460 
-474 EQERREAQQKAE
+474 E
-486 QQRKA
+486 QQQNIT
-491 NQSRND
+491 NQDNKE
-497 SRRKGHQNDEKENVN
+497 SRRKVRHNTEKEILNIT
-512 PASETTSNQTANLV
+512 SEGTKNQTEDKKKKKSHSDSKKVQKILEQA
-526 PENPK
+526 
-531 TQNEEKGKKKTGH
+531 EEKDVQTKEGQSTVDSKEAPDINNETSSENESKKK
-544 SSTKKAQKGAEK
+544 SRS
-556 KNEAIAQPIAEL
+556 
-568 PTEGPKET
+568 
-576 EETNADTPAENE
+576 
-588 TKKKTRPTRR
+588 TRR
-598 GGGRRRSSSKN
+598 GGRRRSNNK
-609 SDNTAS
+609 

>member
-1 MTLYSYLMR
+1 MILYIILMR
-10 KKATIEPAVETAEM
+10 KKATIETASETAEM

-38 ATPAAVEEEAPAPV
+38 TTPAAVNEEAPATV
-52 EVKKEEVAE
+52 ETNKEKVTE
-61 TPKEEPQ
+61 TSQDEPQ
-68 VETTA
+68 VETTR
-73 QDAQSEAKETIEAK
+73 QNTQSDILGTEEPKESDTPS
-87 DAEIPAEKQTQIEA
+87 IPQTAVVEKKQVQEESLAYIAPPA
-101 SPAPAERPVPKIRK
+101 SPAFKRK
-115 IATDV
+115 KTAIDV
-120 SNIRDFCDLANQGA
+120 SSIHDFCDLASQGA
-134 RIPLLNDQQIQ
+134 RIPLLSDQQIQ
-145 QLTYEEAL
+145 QLTYEDAF
-153 ERNILLE
+153 ERNVLLE

-179 LELLVGHTSSHSD
+179 LELLVGHTSCHSD

-206 FISKMMKRIGGKF
+206 FISKLMKRIGGKF

-236 DPVSYKDVDWND
+236 DPVSYKDVDWSD
-248 EVLCR
+248 ETICR

-265 AEQKENRL
+265 AQQKENRL

-320 GMCDDMQRTNRVDDT
+320 GMCDDMQRTNKIDDK
-335 TWREVYEPQRPMVL
+335 TWREVYEPHRPMVL

-375 MQDVSMREPVALE
+375 MQDVSMRETISLE
-388 NPLKLWMDG
+388 KPLTLWMEG

-412 QQRKEQQRKEQ
+412 QQRKEQQQ
-423 QRIEKEQKEQERKDK
+423 KEQK
-438 LQKEKDMRDA
+438 QKEKEAREA
-448 QQKAEQERRETQ
+448 QLKAEQER
-460 QKVEQERREAQQKA
+460 
-474 EQERREAQQKAE
+474 E
-486 QQRKA
+486 QQQNIT
-491 NQSRND
+491 NQDNKE
-497 SRRKGHQNDEKENVN
+497 SRRKVRHNTEKEILNIT
-512 PASETTSNQTANLV
+512 SEGTKNQTEDKKKKKSHSDSKKV
-526 PENPK
+526 
-531 TQNEEKGKKKTGH
+531 QNILEQAEEKDVQTKEGQ
-544 SSTKKAQKGAEK
+544 STVDSKEAPDTN
-556 KNEAIAQPIAEL
+556 NE
-568 PTEGPKET
+568 TS
-576 EETNADTPAENE
+576 AENE
-588 TKKKTRPTRR
+588 SKKKSRSTRR
-598 GGGRRRSSSKN
+598 GGRRRSNNKKN
-609 SDNTAS
+609 DNTAS

>member
-1 MTLYSYLMR
+1 MILYIILMR
-10 KKATIEPAVETAEM
+10 KKATIETASETAEM

-38 ATPAAVEEEAPAPV
+38 TTPAAVNKEAPATV
-52 EVKKEEVAE
+52 ETNKEKVTE
-61 TPKEEPQ
+61 TSQDEPQ
-68 VETTA
+68 VETTR
-73 QDAQSEAKETIEAK
+73 QNTQSDILGTEEPKESDTPS
-87 DAEIPAEKQTQIEA
+87 IPQTAVVEKKQVQEESLAYIAPPA
-101 SPAPAERPVPKIRK
+101 SPAFKRK
-115 IATDV
+115 KTAIDV
-120 SNIRDFCDLANQGA
+120 SSIHDFCDLASQGA
-134 RIPLLNDQQIQ
+134 RIPLLSDQQIQ
-145 QLTYEEAL
+145 QLTYEDAF
-153 ERNILLE
+153 ERNVLLE

-179 LELLVGHTSSHSD
+179 LELLVGHTSCHSD

-206 FISKMMKRIGGKF
+206 FISKLMKRIGGKF

-236 DPVSYKDVDWND
+236 DPMSYKDVDWND
-248 EVLCR
+248 ETICR

-265 AEQKENRL
+265 AQQKENRL

-320 GMCDDMQRTNRVDDT
+320 GMCDDMQRTNRIDDK
-335 TWREVYEPQRPMVL
+335 TWREVYEPHRPMVL

-375 MQDVSMREPVALE
+375 MQDVSMRETISLE
-388 NPLKLWMDG
+388 KPLTLWMEG

-412 QQRKEQQRKEQ
+412 QQRKEQQQ
-423 QRIEKEQKEQERKDK
+423 KEQK
-438 LQKEKDMRDA
+438 QKEKEAREA
-448 QQKAEQERRETQ
+448 QLKAEQER
-460 QKVEQERREAQQKA
+460 
-474 EQERREAQQKAE
+474 E
-486 QQRKA
+486 QQQNIT
-491 NQSRND
+491 NQDNKESRSKVRHNT
-497 SRRKGHQNDEKENVN
+497 EKEILNIT
-512 PASETTSNQTANLV
+512 SEDTKNQTEDKKKKKSHSDSKKV
-526 PENPK
+526 
-531 TQNEEKGKKKTGH
+531 QNILEQAEEKDVQTKEGLSTVDSKEAPDINNETSTENESKKK
-544 SSTKKAQKGAEK
+544 SRS
-556 KNEAIAQPIAEL
+556 
-568 PTEGPKET
+568 
-576 EETNADTPAENE
+576 
-588 TKKKTRPTRR
+588 TRR
-598 GGGRRRSSSKN
+598 GGRRRSNNK
-609 SDNTAS
+609 

>member
-1 MTLYSYLMR
+1 MILYIILMR
-10 KKATIEPAVETAEM
+10 KKATIETASETAEM

-38 ATPAAVEEEAPAPV
+38 TTPAAVNEEAPATV
-52 EVKKEEVAE
+52 ETNKEKVTE
-61 TPKEEPQ
+61 TSQDEPQ
-68 VETTA
+68 VETTR
-73 QDAQSEAKETIEAK
+73 QNTQSDILGTEEPKESDTPS
-87 DAEIPAEKQTQIEA
+87 IPQTAVVEKKQVQEESLAYIAPPA
-101 SPAPAERPVPKIRK
+101 SPAFKRK
-115 IATDV
+115 KTAIDV
-120 SNIRDFCDLANQGA
+120 SSIHDFCDLASQGA
-134 RIPLLNDQQIQ
+134 RIPLLSDQQIQ
-145 QLTYEEAL
+145 QLTYEDAF

-179 LELLVGHTSSHSD
+179 LELLVGHTSCHSD

-206 FISKMMKRIGGKF
+206 FISKLMKRIGGKF

-248 EVLCR
+248 ETICR

-265 AEQKENRL
+265 AQQKENRL

-320 GMCDDMQRTNRVDDT
+320 GMCDDMQRTNKIDDK
-335 TWREVYEPQRPMVL
+335 TWREVYEPHRPMVL

-375 MQDVSMREPVALE
+375 MQDVSMRETISLE
-388 NPLKLWMDG
+388 KPLTLWMEG

-412 QQRKEQQRKEQ
+412 QQRKEQQQ
-423 QRIEKEQKEQERKDK
+423 KEQK
-438 LQKEKDMRDA
+438 QKEKEAREA
-448 QQKAEQERRETQ
+448 QLKAEQER
-460 QKVEQERREAQQKA
+460 
-474 EQERREAQQKAE
+474 E
-486 QQRKA
+486 QQQNIT
-491 NQSRND
+491 NQDNKE
-497 SRRKGHQNDEKENVN
+497 SRRKVRHNTEKEILNIT
-512 PASETTSNQTANLV
+512 SEGTKNQTEDKKKKKSHSDSKKV
-526 PENPK
+526 
-531 TQNEEKGKKKTGH
+531 QNMLEQAEEKDVQTKEGQ
-544 SSTKKAQKGAEK
+544 STVDSKEAPDIN
-556 KNEAIAQPIAEL
+556 NE
-568 PTEGPKET
+568 TS
-576 EETNADTPAENE
+576 AENE
-588 TKKKTRPTRR
+588 SKKKSRSTRR
-598 GGGRRRSSSKN
+598 GGRRRSNNK
-609 SDNTAS
+609 

>member
-1 MTLYSYLMR
+1 MILYIILMR
-10 KKATIEPAVETAEM
+10 KKATIETASETAEM

-38 ATPAAVEEEAPAPV
+38 TTPAAVNEEAPATV
-52 EVKKEEVAE
+52 ETNKEKVTE
-61 TPKEEPQ
+61 TSQDEPQ
-68 VETTA
+68 VETTR
-73 QDAQSEAKETIEAK
+73 QNTQSDILGTEEPKESDTPS
-87 DAEIPAEKQTQIEA
+87 IPQTAVVEKKQVQEESLAYIAPPA
-101 SPAPAERPVPKIRK
+101 SPAFKRK
-115 IATDV
+115 KTAIDV
-120 SNIRDFCDLANQGA
+120 SSIHDFCDLASQGA
-134 RIPLLNDQQIQ
+134 RIPLLSDQQIQ
-145 QLTYEEAL
+145 QLTYEDAF
-153 ERNILLE
+153 ERNVLLE

-179 LELLVGHTSSHSD
+179 LELLVGHTSCHSD

-206 FISKMMKRIGGKF
+206 FISKLMKRIGGKF

-248 EVLCR
+248 ETICR

-265 AEQKENRL
+265 AQQKENRL

-320 GMCDDMQRTNRVDDT
+320 GMCDDMQRTNKIDDK
-335 TWREVYEPQRPMVL
+335 TWREVYEPHRPMVL

-375 MQDVSMREPVALE
+375 MQDVSMRETISLE
-388 NPLKLWMDG
+388 KPLTLWMEG

-412 QQRKEQQRKEQ
+412 QQRKEQQQ
-423 QRIEKEQKEQERKDK
+423 KEQK
-438 LQKEKDMRDA
+438 QKEKEAREA
-448 QQKAEQERRETQ
+448 QLKAEQER
-460 QKVEQERREAQQKA
+460 
-474 EQERREAQQKAE
+474 E
-486 QQRKA
+486 QQQNIT
-491 NQSRND
+491 NQDNKE
-497 SRRKGHQNDEKENVN
+497 SRRKVRHNTEKEILNIT
-512 PASETTSNQTANLV
+512 SEDTKNQTEDKKKKKSHSDSKKV
-526 PENPK
+526 
-531 TQNEEKGKKKTGH
+531 QNMLEQAEEKDVQTKEGQSTVDSKEAPDINNETSTENESKKK
-544 SSTKKAQKGAEK
+544 SRS
-556 KNEAIAQPIAEL
+556 
-568 PTEGPKET
+568 
-576 EETNADTPAENE
+576 
-588 TKKKTRPTRR
+588 TRR
-598 GGGRRRSSSKN
+598 GGRRRSNNK
-609 SDNTAS
+609 

>member
-1 MTLYSYLMR
+1 MILYIILMR
-10 KKATIEPAVETAEM
+10 KKATIETASETAEM

-38 ATPAAVEEEAPAPV
+38 TTPAAVNEEAPATV
-52 EVKKEEVAE
+52 ETNKEKVTE
-61 TPKEEPQ
+61 TSQDEPQ
-68 VETTA
+68 VETTR
-73 QDAQSEAKETIEAK
+73 QNTQSDILGTEEPKESDTPS
-87 DAEIPAEKQTQIEA
+87 IPQTAVVEKKQVQEESLAYIAPPA
-101 SPAPAERPVPKIRK
+101 SPAFKRK
-115 IATDV
+115 KTAIDV
-120 SNIRDFCDLANQGA
+120 SSIHDFCDLASQGA
-134 RIPLLNDQQIQ
+134 RIPLLSDQQIQ
-145 QLTYEEAL
+145 QLTYEDAF
-153 ERNILLE
+153 ERNVLLE

-179 LELLVGHTSSHSD
+179 LELLVGHTSCHSD

-206 FISKMMKRIGGKF
+206 FISKLMKRIGGKF

-236 DPVSYKDVDWND
+236 DPVSYKDVDWSD
-248 EVLCR
+248 ETICR

-265 AEQKENRL
+265 AQQKENRL

-320 GMCDDMQRTNRVDDT
+320 GMCDDMQRTNKIDDK
-335 TWREVYEPQRPMVL
+335 TWREVYEPHRPMVL

-375 MQDVSMREPVALE
+375 MQDVSMRETISLE
-388 NPLKLWMDG
+388 KPLTLWMEG

-412 QQRKEQQRKEQ
+412 QQRKEQQQ
-423 QRIEKEQKEQERKDK
+423 KEQK
-438 LQKEKDMRDA
+438 QKEKEAREA
-448 QQKAEQERRETQ
+448 QLKAEQER
-460 QKVEQERREAQQKA
+460 
-474 EQERREAQQKAE
+474 E
-486 QQRKA
+486 QQQNIT
-491 NQSRND
+491 NQDNKE
-497 SRRKGHQNDEKENVN
+497 SRRKVRHNTEKEILNIT
-512 PASETTSNQTANLV
+512 SEGTKNQT
-526 PENPK
+526 ED
-531 TQNEEKGKKKTGH
+531 KKKKKSH
-544 SSTKKAQKGAEK
+544 SDSKKAQNMLEQAEEK
-556 KNEAIAQPIAEL
+556 DVQTKEGQSTVDSKEAPDINNE
-568 PTEGPKET
+568 TST
-576 EETNADTPAENE
+576 ENE
-588 TKKKTRPTRR
+588 SKKKSRSTRR
-598 GGGRRRSSSKN
+598 GGRRRSNNKKN
-609 SDNTAS
+609 DNTAS

>member
-1 MTLYSYLMR
+1 MR
-10 KKATIEPAVETAEM
+10 KKATIETAVETAEM

-29 PVRRTTRKK
+29 TVRRTTRKK
-38 ATPAAVEEEAPAPV
+38 ATPVAVNEEAPASV
-52 EVKKEEVAE
+52 EPKKNKVIE
-61 TPKEEPQ
+61 TPKNEPQ

-73 QDAQSEAKETIEAK
+73 QKAQSEEFETKENKESGILTTTTQSPV
-87 DAEIPAEKQTQIEA
+87 DAEKQTQEETLTSA
-101 SPAPAERPVPKIRK
+101 TPVEKPIFKRK
-115 IATDV
+115 KTAFDI
-120 SNIRDFCDLANQGA
+120 SNIHDFCDLANQGA
-134 RIPLLNDQQIQ
+134 RIPLLSDQQIQ
-145 QLTYEEAL
+145 QLTYEDAL

-160 KILRQ
+160 NILRQ

-179 LELLVGHTSSHSD
+179 LELLVGHTSCHSD

-206 FISKMMKRIGGKF
+206 FISKLMKRIGGKF

-229 DRFATVL
+229 DRFAAIL
-236 DPVSYKDVDWND
+236 DPMSYKDVDWSD
-248 EVLCR
+248 EVICR

-273 RIEGIGSESHHSAFA
+273 RIEGIGSESHHAAFA

-320 GMCDDMQRTNRVDDT
+320 GMCDDMQRTNKVDDR
-335 TWREVYEPQRPMVL
+335 TWREIYEPQRPMVL

-375 MQDVSMREPVALE
+375 MQDVSMREPVVLE
-388 NPLKLWMDG
+388 RPLKLWMEG

-412 QQRKEQQRKEQ
+412 QMRKEQQRKEQ
-423 QRIEKEQKEQERKDK
+423 Q
-438 LQKEKDMRDA
+438 QKEKEA
-448 QQKAEQERRETQ
+448 
-460 QKVEQERREAQQKA
+460 REAQLKA
-474 EQERREAQQKAE
+474 EQERREAQLKAE
-486 QQRKA
+486 QERKEQQKA
-491 NQSRND
+491 AEQNKKE
-497 SRRKGHQNDEKENVN
+497 SRRKGRKKAEKEVLI
-512 PASETTSNQTANLV
+512 PVSDDSKKQSEESRKKDAVISGSDKIQTSNEQVNEKETQ
-526 PENPK
+526 PKPEMPIENPK
-531 TQNEEKGKKKTGH
+531 ENPEANNEV
-544 SSTKKAQKGAEK
+544 
-556 KNEAIAQPIAEL
+556 L
-568 PTEGPKET
+568 
-576 EETNADTPAENE
+576 AENDS
-588 TKKKTRPTRR
+588 KKKTRPTRR
-598 GGGRRRSSSKN
+598 GGRRRSSNKK

>member
-1 MTLYSYLMR
+1 M
-10 KKATIEPAVETAEM
+10 
-24 ATKKK
+24 
-29 PVRRTTRKK
+29 
-38 ATPAAVEEEAPAPV
+38 
-52 EVKKEEVAE
+52 
-61 TPKEEPQ
+61 
-68 VETTA
+68 
-73 QDAQSEAKETIEAK
+73 
-87 DAEIPAEKQTQIEA
+87 
-101 SPAPAERPVPKIRK
+101 
-115 IATDV
+115 
-120 SNIRDFCDLANQGA
+120 
-134 RIPLLNDQQIQ
+134 
-145 QLTYEEAL
+145 TYEDAF

-179 LELLVGHTSSHSD
+179 LELLVGHTSCHSD

-206 FISKMMKRIGGKF
+206 FISKLMKRIGGKF

-248 EVLCR
+248 ETICR

-265 AEQKENRL
+265 AQQKENRL

-320 GMCDDMQRTNRVDDT
+320 GMCDDMQRTNKIDDK
-335 TWREVYEPQRPMVL
+335 TWREVYEPHRPMVL

-375 MQDVSMREPVALE
+375 MQDVSMRETISLE
-388 NPLKLWMDG
+388 KPLTLWMEG

-412 QQRKEQQRKEQ
+412 QQRKEQQQ
-423 QRIEKEQKEQERKDK
+423 KEQK
-438 LQKEKDMRDA
+438 QKEKEAREA
-448 QQKAEQERRETQ
+448 QLKAEQER
-460 QKVEQERREAQQKA
+460 
-474 EQERREAQQKAE
+474 E
-486 QQRKA
+486 QQQNIT
-491 NQSRND
+491 NQDNKE
-497 SRRKGHQNDEKENVN
+497 SRRKVRHNTEKEILNIT
-512 PASETTSNQTANLV
+512 SEGTKNQT
-526 PENPK
+526 ED
-531 TQNEEKGKKKTGH
+531 KKKKKSH
-544 SSTKKAQKGAEK
+544 SDSKKAQNMLEQAEEK
-556 KNEAIAQPIAEL
+556 DVQTKEGQSTVDSKEAPDTNNE
-568 PTEGPKET
+568 TS
-576 EETNADTPAENE
+576 AENE
-588 TKKKTRPTRR
+588 SKKKSRSTRR
-598 GGGRRRSSSKN
+598 GGRRRSNNKKN
-609 SDNTAS
+609 DNTAS

>member
-1 MTLYSYLMR
+1 MILYIILMR
-10 KKATIEPAVETAEM
+10 KKATIETASETAEM

-38 ATPAAVEEEAPAPV
+38 TTPAAVNEEAPATV
-52 EVKKEEVAE
+52 ETNKEKVTE
-61 TPKEEPQ
+61 TSQDEPQ
-68 VETTA
+68 VETTR
-73 QDAQSEAKETIEAK
+73 QNTQSDILGTEEPKESDTPS
-87 DAEIPAEKQTQIEA
+87 IPQTAVVEKKQVQEESLAYIAPPA
-101 SPAPAERPVPKIRK
+101 SPAFKRK
-115 IATDV
+115 KTAIDV
-120 SNIRDFCDLANQGA
+120 SSIHDFCDLASQGA
-134 RIPLLNDQQIQ
+134 RIPLLSDQQIQ
-145 QLTYEEAL
+145 QLTYEDAF
-153 ERNILLE
+153 ERNVLLE

-179 LELLVGHTSSHSD
+179 LELLVGHTSCHSD

-206 FISKMMKRIGGKF
+206 FISKLMKRIGGKF

-248 EVLCR
+248 ETICR

-265 AEQKENRL
+265 AQQKENRL

-320 GMCDDMQRTNRVDDT
+320 GMCDDMQRTNKIDDK
-335 TWREVYEPQRPMVL
+335 TWREVYEPHRPMVL

-375 MQDVSMREPVALE
+375 MQDVSMRETISLE
-388 NPLKLWMDG
+388 KPLTLWMEG

-412 QQRKEQQRKEQ
+412 QQRKEQQQ
-423 QRIEKEQKEQERKDK
+423 KEQK
-438 LQKEKDMRDA
+438 QKEKEAREA
-448 QQKAEQERRETQ
+448 QLKAEQER
-460 QKVEQERREAQQKA
+460 
-474 EQERREAQQKAE
+474 E
-486 QQRKA
+486 QQQNIT
-491 NQSRND
+491 NQDNKE
-497 SRRKGHQNDEKENVN
+497 SRRKVRHNTEKEILNIT
-512 PASETTSNQTANLV
+512 SEGTKNQT
-526 PENPK
+526 ED
-531 TQNEEKGKKKTGH
+531 KKKKKSH
-544 SSTKKAQKGAEK
+544 SDSKKAQNILEQAEEK
-556 KNEAIAQPIAEL
+556 DVQTKEGQSTVDSKEAPDTNNE
-568 PTEGPKET
+568 TS
-576 EETNADTPAENE
+576 AENE
-588 TKKKTRPTRR
+588 SKKKSRSTRR
-598 GGGRRRSSSKN
+598 GGRRRSNNK
-609 SDNTAS
+609 

>member
-1 MTLYSYLMR
+1 MILYIILMR
-10 KKATIEPAVETAEM
+10 KKATIETASETAEM

-38 ATPAAVEEEAPAPV
+38 TTPAAVNEEAPVTV
-52 EVKKEEVAE
+52 ETNKEKVTE
-61 TPKEEPQ
+61 TSQDEPQ
-68 VETTA
+68 VETTR
-73 QDAQSEAKETIEAK
+73 QNTQSDILGTEEPKESDTPS
-87 DAEIPAEKQTQIEA
+87 IPQTAVVEKKQVQEESLAYIAPPA
-101 SPAPAERPVPKIRK
+101 SPAFKRK
-115 IATDV
+115 KTAIDV
-120 SNIRDFCDLANQGA
+120 SSIHDFCDLASQGA
-134 RIPLLNDQQIQ
+134 RIPLLSDQQIQ
-145 QLTYEEAL
+145 QLTYEDAF
-153 ERNILLE
+153 ERNVLLE

-179 LELLVGHTSSHSD
+179 LELLVGHTSCHSD

-206 FISKMMKRIGGKF
+206 FISKLMKRIGGKF

-236 DPVSYKDVDWND
+236 DPVSYKDVDWSD
-248 EVLCR
+248 ETICR

-265 AEQKENRL
+265 AQQKENRL

-320 GMCDDMQRTNRVDDT
+320 GMCDDMQRTNKIDDK
-335 TWREVYEPQRPMVL
+335 TWREVYEPHRPMVL

-375 MQDVSMREPVALE
+375 MQDVSMRETISLE
-388 NPLKLWMDG
+388 KPLTLWMEG

-412 QQRKEQQRKEQ
+412 QQRKEQQQ
-423 QRIEKEQKEQERKDK
+423 KEQK
-438 LQKEKDMRDA
+438 QKEKEAREA
-448 QQKAEQERRETQ
+448 QLKAEQER
-460 QKVEQERREAQQKA
+460 
-474 EQERREAQQKAE
+474 E
-486 QQRKA
+486 QQQNIT
-491 NQSRND
+491 NQDNKE
-497 SRRKGHQNDEKENVN
+497 SRRKVRHNTEKEILNIT
-512 PASETTSNQTANLV
+512 SEGTKNQT
-526 PENPK
+526 ED
-531 TQNEEKGKKKTGH
+531 KKKKKSH
-544 SSTKKAQKGAEK
+544 SDSKKAQNMLEQAEEK
-556 KNEAIAQPIAEL
+556 DVQTK
-568 PTEGPKET
+568 EGQSTVDSKET
-576 EETNADTPAENE
+576 PDINNETSAENE
-588 TKKKTRPTRR
+588 SKKKSRSTRR
-598 GGGRRRSSSKN
+598 GGRRRSNNKKN
-609 SDNTAS
+609 DNTAS

>member
-1 MTLYSYLMR
+1 MILYIILMR
-10 KKATIEPAVETAEM
+10 KKATIETASETAEM

-38 ATPAAVEEEAPAPV
+38 TTPAAVNEEAPATV
-52 EVKKEEVAE
+52 ETNKEKVTE
-61 TPKEEPQ
+61 TSQDEPQ
-68 VETTA
+68 VETTR
-73 QDAQSEAKETIEAK
+73 QNTQSDILGTEEPKESDTPS
-87 DAEIPAEKQTQIEA
+87 IPQTAVVEKKQVQEESLAYIAPPA
-101 SPAPAERPVPKIRK
+101 SPAFKRK
-115 IATDV
+115 KTAIDV
-120 SNIRDFCDLANQGA
+120 SSIHDFCDLASQGA
-134 RIPLLNDQQIQ
+134 RIPLLSDQQIQ
-145 QLTYEEAL
+145 QLTYEDAF
-153 ERNILLE
+153 ERNVLLE

-179 LELLVGHTSSHSD
+179 LELLVGHTSCHSD

-206 FISKMMKRIGGKF
+206 FISKLMKRIGGKF

-236 DPVSYKDVDWND
+236 DPVSYKDVDWSD
-248 EVLCR
+248 ETICR

-265 AEQKENRL
+265 AQQKENRL

-320 GMCDDMQRTNRVDDT
+320 GMCDDMQRTNKIDDK
-335 TWREVYEPQRPMVL
+335 TWREVYEPHRPMVL

-375 MQDVSMREPVALE
+375 MQDVSMRETISLE
-388 NPLKLWMDG
+388 KPLTLWMEG

-412 QQRKEQQRKEQ
+412 QQRKEQQQ
-423 QRIEKEQKEQERKDK
+423 KEQK
-438 LQKEKDMRDA
+438 QKEKEAREA
-448 QQKAEQERRETQ
+448 QLKAEQER
-460 QKVEQERREAQQKA
+460 
-474 EQERREAQQKAE
+474 E
-486 QQRKA
+486 QQQNIT
-491 NQSRND
+491 NQDNKE
-497 SRRKGHQNDEKENVN
+497 SRRKVRHNTEKEILNIT
-512 PASETTSNQTANLV
+512 SEGTKNQTEDKKKKKSHSDSKKV
-526 PENPK
+526 
-531 TQNEEKGKKKTGH
+531 QNMLEQAEEKDVQTKEGQ
-544 SSTKKAQKGAEK
+544 STVDSKEAPDIN
-556 KNEAIAQPIAEL
+556 NE
-568 PTEGPKET
+568 TS
-576 EETNADTPAENE
+576 AENE
-588 TKKKTRPTRR
+588 SKKKSRSTRR
-598 GGGRRRSSSKN
+598 GGRRRSNNK
-609 SDNTAS
+609 

>member
-1 MTLYSYLMR
+1 MILYIILMR
-10 KKATIEPAVETAEM
+10 KKATIETASETAEM

-38 ATPAAVEEEAPAPV
+38 TTPAAVNEEAPATV
-52 EVKKEEVAE
+52 ETNKEKVTE
-61 TPKEEPQ
+61 TSQDEPQ
-68 VETTA
+68 VETTR
-73 QDAQSEAKETIEAK
+73 QNTQSDILGTEEPKESDTPS
-87 DAEIPAEKQTQIEA
+87 IPQTAVVEKKQVQEESLAYIAPPA
-101 SPAPAERPVPKIRK
+101 SPAFKRK
-115 IATDV
+115 KTAIDV
-120 SNIRDFCDLANQGA
+120 SSIHDFCDLASQGA
-134 RIPLLNDQQIQ
+134 RIPLLSDQQIQ
-145 QLTYEEAL
+145 QLTYEDAF

-179 LELLVGHTSSHSD
+179 LELLVGHTSCHSD

-206 FISKMMKRIGGKF
+206 FISKLMKRIGGKF

-248 EVLCR
+248 ETICR

-265 AEQKENRL
+265 AQQKENRL

-320 GMCDDMQRTNRVDDT
+320 GMCDDMQRTNKIDDK
-335 TWREVYEPQRPMVL
+335 TWREVYEPHRPMVL

-375 MQDVSMREPVALE
+375 MQDVSMRETISLE
-388 NPLKLWMDG
+388 KPLTLWMEG

-412 QQRKEQQRKEQ
+412 QQRKEQQQ
-423 QRIEKEQKEQERKDK
+423 KEQK
-438 LQKEKDMRDA
+438 QKEKEAREA
-448 QQKAEQERRETQ
+448 QLKAEQER
-460 QKVEQERREAQQKA
+460 
-474 EQERREAQQKAE
+474 E
-486 QQRKA
+486 QQQNIT
-491 NQSRND
+491 NQDNKE
-497 SRRKGHQNDEKENVN
+497 SRRKVRHNTEKEILNIT
-512 PASETTSNQTANLV
+512 SEGTKNQTEDKKKKKSHSDSKKV
-526 PENPK
+526 
-531 TQNEEKGKKKTGH
+531 QNMLEQAEEKDVQTKEGQSTVDSKETPDINYETSTENESKKK
-544 SSTKKAQKGAEK
+544 SRS
-556 KNEAIAQPIAEL
+556 
-568 PTEGPKET
+568 
-576 EETNADTPAENE
+576 
-588 TKKKTRPTRR
+588 TRR
-598 GGGRRRSSSKN
+598 GGRRRSNNK
-609 SDNTAS
+609 

>member
-1 MTLYSYLMR
+1 MILYIILMR
-10 KKATIEPAVETAEM
+10 KKATIETASETAEM

-38 ATPAAVEEEAPAPV
+38 TTPAAVNEEAPVTV
-52 EVKKEEVAE
+52 ETNKEKVTE
-61 TPKEEPQ
+61 TSQDEPQ
-68 VETTA
+68 VETTR
-73 QDAQSEAKETIEAK
+73 QNTQSDILGTEEPKESDTPS
-87 DAEIPAEKQTQIEA
+87 IPQTAVVEKKQVQEESLAYIAPPA
-101 SPAPAERPVPKIRK
+101 SPAFKRK
-115 IATDV
+115 KTAIDV
-120 SNIRDFCDLANQGA
+120 SSIHDFCDLASQGA
-134 RIPLLNDQQIQ
+134 RIPLLSDQQIQ
-145 QLTYEEAL
+145 QLTYEDAF
-153 ERNILLE
+153 ERNVLLE

-179 LELLVGHTSSHSD
+179 LELLVGHTSCHSD

-206 FISKMMKRIGGKF
+206 FISKLMKRIGGKF

-236 DPVSYKDVDWND
+236 DPVSYKDVDWSD
-248 EVLCR
+248 ETICR

-265 AEQKENRL
+265 AQQKENRL

-320 GMCDDMQRTNRVDDT
+320 GMCDDMQRTNKIDDK
-335 TWREVYEPQRPMVL
+335 TWREVYEPHRPMVL

-375 MQDVSMREPVALE
+375 MQDVSMRETISLE
-388 NPLKLWMDG
+388 KPLTLWMEG

-412 QQRKEQQRKEQ
+412 QQRKEQQQ
-423 QRIEKEQKEQERKDK
+423 KEQK
-438 LQKEKDMRDA
+438 QKEKEAREA
-448 QQKAEQERRETQ
+448 QLKAEQER
-460 QKVEQERREAQQKA
+460 
-474 EQERREAQQKAE
+474 E
-486 QQRKA
+486 QQQNIT
-491 NQSRND
+491 NQDNKE
-497 SRRKGHQNDEKENVN
+497 SRRKVRHNTEKEILNIT
-512 PASETTSNQTANLV
+512 SEGTKNQTEDKKKKKSHSDSKKV
-526 PENPK
+526 
-531 TQNEEKGKKKTGH
+531 QNMLEQAEEKDVQTKEGQSTVDSKEAPDINNETSSENESKKK
-544 SSTKKAQKGAEK
+544 SRS
-556 KNEAIAQPIAEL
+556 
-568 PTEGPKET
+568 
-576 EETNADTPAENE
+576 
-588 TKKKTRPTRR
+588 TRR
-598 GGGRRRSSSKN
+598 GGRRRSNNK
-609 SDNTAS
+609 

>member
-1 MTLYSYLMR
+1 MILYIILMR
-10 KKATIEPAVETAEM
+10 KKATIETASETAEM

-38 ATPAAVEEEAPAPV
+38 TTPAAVNEEAPATV
-52 EVKKEEVAE
+52 ETNKEKVTE
-61 TPKEEPQ
+61 TSQDEPQ
-68 VETTA
+68 VETTRQNTQSDILGTEEPKESDTPSIPQTAVVEKKQA
-73 QDAQSEAKETIEAK
+73 QEESLAYIA
-87 DAEIPAEKQTQIEA
+87 PPA
-101 SPAPAERPVPKIRK
+101 SPAFKRK
-115 IATDV
+115 KTAIDV
-120 SNIRDFCDLANQGA
+120 SSIHDFCDLASQGA
-134 RIPLLNDQQIQ
+134 RIPLLSDQQIQ
-145 QLTYEEAL
+145 QLTYEDAF
-153 ERNILLE
+153 ERNVLLE

-179 LELLVGHTSSHSD
+179 LELLVGHTSCHSD

-206 FISKMMKRIGGKF
+206 FISKLMKRIGGKF

-248 EVLCR
+248 ETICR
-253 NVSARLAKKLML
+253 NVSARLTKKLML
-265 AEQKENRL
+265 AQQKENRL

-320 GMCDDMQRTNRVDDT
+320 GMCDDMQRTNKIDDK
-335 TWREVYEPQRPMVL
+335 TWREVYEPHRPMVL

-375 MQDVSMREPVALE
+375 MQDVSMRETISLE
-388 NPLKLWMDG
+388 KPLTLWMEG

-412 QQRKEQQRKEQ
+412 QQRKEQQQ
-423 QRIEKEQKEQERKDK
+423 KEQK
-438 LQKEKDMRDA
+438 QKEKEAREA
-448 QQKAEQERRETQ
+448 QLKAEQER
-460 QKVEQERREAQQKA
+460 
-474 EQERREAQQKAE
+474 E
-486 QQRKA
+486 QQQNIT
-491 NQSRND
+491 NQDNKE
-497 SRRKGHQNDEKENVN
+497 SRRKVRHNTEKEILNIT
-512 PASETTSNQTANLV
+512 SEDTKNQTEDKKKKKSHSDSKKV
-526 PENPK
+526 
-531 TQNEEKGKKKTGH
+531 QNMLEQAEEKDVQTKEGQSTVDSKEAPDINNETSTENESKKK
-544 SSTKKAQKGAEK
+544 SRS
-556 KNEAIAQPIAEL
+556 
-568 PTEGPKET
+568 
-576 EETNADTPAENE
+576 
-588 TKKKTRPTRR
+588 TRR
-598 GGGRRRSSSKN
+598 GGRRRSNNK
-609 SDNTAS
+609 

>member
-1 MTLYSYLMR
+1 MILYIILMR
-10 KKATIEPAVETAEM
+10 KKATIETASETAEM

-38 ATPAAVEEEAPAPV
+38 TTPAAVNEEAPVTV
-52 EVKKEEVAE
+52 ETNKEKVTE
-61 TPKEEPQ
+61 TSQDEPQ
-68 VETTA
+68 VETTRQNTQSDILGTEEPKESDTPSIPQTAVVEKKQA
-73 QDAQSEAKETIEAK
+73 QEESLAYIA
-87 DAEIPAEKQTQIEA
+87 PPA
-101 SPAPAERPVPKIRK
+101 SPAFKRK
-115 IATDV
+115 KTAIDV
-120 SNIRDFCDLANQGA
+120 SSIHDFCDLASQGA
-134 RIPLLNDQQIQ
+134 RIPLLSDQQIQ
-145 QLTYEEAL
+145 QLTYEDAF
-153 ERNILLE
+153 ERNVLLE

-179 LELLVGHTSSHSD
+179 LELLVGHTSCHSD

-206 FISKMMKRIGGKF
+206 FISKLMKRIGGKF

-236 DPVSYKDVDWND
+236 DPVSYKDVDWSD
-248 EVLCR
+248 ETICR

-265 AEQKENRL
+265 AQQKENRL

-320 GMCDDMQRTNRVDDT
+320 GMCDDMQRTNKIDDK
-335 TWREVYEPQRPMVL
+335 TWREVYEPHRPMVL

-375 MQDVSMREPVALE
+375 MQDVSMRETISLE
-388 NPLKLWMDG
+388 KPLTLWMEG

-412 QQRKEQQRKEQ
+412 QQRKEQQQ
-423 QRIEKEQKEQERKDK
+423 KEQK
-438 LQKEKDMRDA
+438 QKEKEAREA
-448 QQKAEQERRETQ
+448 QLKAEQER
-460 QKVEQERREAQQKA
+460 
-474 EQERREAQQKAE
+474 E
-486 QQRKA
+486 QQQNIT
-491 NQSRND
+491 NQDNKE
-497 SRRKGHQNDEKENVN
+497 SRRKVRHNTEKEILNIT
-512 PASETTSNQTANLV
+512 SEGTKNQTEDKKKKKSHSDSKKVQKILEQA
-526 PENPK
+526 
-531 TQNEEKGKKKTGH
+531 EEKDVQTKEGQ
-544 SSTKKAQKGAEK
+544 STVDSKEAPDTN
-556 KNEAIAQPIAEL
+556 NE
-568 PTEGPKET
+568 TS
-576 EETNADTPAENE
+576 AENE
-588 TKKKTRPTRR
+588 SKKKSRSTRR
-598 GGGRRRSSSKN
+598 GGRRRSNNK
-609 SDNTAS
+609 

>member
-1 MTLYSYLMR
+1 MILYIILMR
-10 KKATIEPAVETAEM
+10 KKATIETASETAEM

-38 ATPAAVEEEAPAPV
+38 TTPAAVNEEAPVTV
-52 EVKKEEVAE
+52 ETNKEKVTE
-61 TPKEEPQ
+61 TSQDEPQ
-68 VETTA
+68 VETTRQNTQSDILGTEEPKESDTPSIPQTAVVEKKQA
-73 QDAQSEAKETIEAK
+73 QEESLAYIA
-87 DAEIPAEKQTQIEA
+87 PPA
-101 SPAPAERPVPKIRK
+101 SPAFKRK
-115 IATDV
+115 KTAIDV
-120 SNIRDFCDLANQGA
+120 SSIHDFCDLASQGA
-134 RIPLLNDQQIQ
+134 RIPLLSDQQIQ
-145 QLTYEEAL
+145 QLTYEDAF
-153 ERNILLE
+153 ERNVLLE

-179 LELLVGHTSSHSD
+179 LELLVGHTSCHSD

-206 FISKMMKRIGGKF
+206 FISKLMKRIGGKF

-248 EVLCR
+248 ETICR

-265 AEQKENRL
+265 AQQKENRL

-320 GMCDDMQRTNRVDDT
+320 GMCDDMQRTNKIDDK
-335 TWREVYEPQRPMVL
+335 TWREVYEPHRPMVL

-375 MQDVSMREPVALE
+375 MQDVSMRETISLE
-388 NPLKLWMDG
+388 KQLTLWMEG

-412 QQRKEQQRKEQ
+412 QQRKEQQQ
-423 QRIEKEQKEQERKDK
+423 KEQK
-438 LQKEKDMRDA
+438 QKEKEAREA
-448 QQKAEQERRETQ
+448 QLKAEQER
-460 QKVEQERREAQQKA
+460 
-474 EQERREAQQKAE
+474 E
-486 QQRKA
+486 QQQNIT
-491 NQSRND
+491 NQDNKE
-497 SRRKGHQNDEKENVN
+497 SRRKVRHNTEKEILNIT
-512 PASETTSNQTANLV
+512 SEGTKNQT
-526 PENPK
+526 ED
-531 TQNEEKGKKKTGH
+531 KKKKKSH
-544 SSTKKAQKGAEK
+544 SDSKKAQNMLEQAEEK
-556 KNEAIAQPIAEL
+556 DVQTKEGQSTVDSKEAPDTNNE
-568 PTEGPKET
+568 TS
-576 EETNADTPAENE
+576 AENE
-588 TKKKTRPTRR
+588 SKKKSRSTRR
-598 GGGRRRSSSKN
+598 GGRRRSNNK
-609 SDNTAS
+609 

>member
-1 MTLYSYLMR
+1 MILYIILMR
-10 KKATIEPAVETAEM
+10 KKATIETASETAEM

-38 ATPAAVEEEAPAPV
+38 TTPAAVNEEAPVTV
-52 EVKKEEVAE
+52 ETNKEKVTE
-61 TPKEEPQ
+61 TSQDEPQ
-68 VETTA
+68 VETTRQNTQSDILGTEEPKESDTPSIPQTAVVEKKQA
-73 QDAQSEAKETIEAK
+73 QEESLAYIA
-87 DAEIPAEKQTQIEA
+87 PPA
-101 SPAPAERPVPKIRK
+101 SPAFKRK
-115 IATDV
+115 KTAIDV
-120 SNIRDFCDLANQGA
+120 SSIHDFCDLASQGA
-134 RIPLLNDQQIQ
+134 RIPLLSDQQIQ
-145 QLTYEEAL
+145 QLTYEDAF
-153 ERNILLE
+153 ERNVLLE

-179 LELLVGHTSSHSD
+179 LELLVGHTSCHSD

-206 FISKMMKRIGGKF
+206 FISKLMKRIGGKF

-236 DPVSYKDVDWND
+236 DPVSYKDVDWSD
-248 EVLCR
+248 ETICR

-265 AEQKENRL
+265 AQQKENRL

-320 GMCDDMQRTNRVDDT
+320 GMCDDMQRTNKIDDK
-335 TWREVYEPQRPMVL
+335 TWREVYEPHRPMVL

-375 MQDVSMREPVALE
+375 MQDVSMRETISLE
-388 NPLKLWMDG
+388 KPLTLWMEG

-412 QQRKEQQRKEQ
+412 QQRKEQQQ
-423 QRIEKEQKEQERKDK
+423 KEQK
-438 LQKEKDMRDA
+438 QKEKEAREA
-448 QQKAEQERRETQ
+448 QLKAEQER
-460 QKVEQERREAQQKA
+460 
-474 EQERREAQQKAE
+474 E
-486 QQRKA
+486 QQQNIT
-491 NQSRND
+491 NQDNKE
-497 SRRKGHQNDEKENVN
+497 SRRKVRHNTEKEILNIT
-512 PASETTSNQTANLV
+512 SEGTKNQT
-526 PENPK
+526 ED
-531 TQNEEKGKKKTGH
+531 KKKKKSH
-544 SSTKKAQKGAEK
+544 SDSKKAQNMLEQAEEK
-556 KNEAIAQPIAEL
+556 DVQTKEGQSTVDSKEAPDTNNE
-568 PTEGPKET
+568 TS
-576 EETNADTPAENE
+576 AENE
-588 TKKKTRPTRR
+588 SKKKSRSTRR
-598 GGGRRRSSSKN
+598 GGRRRSNNK
-609 SDNTAS
+609 

>member
-1 MTLYSYLMR
+1 MR

-29 PVRRTTRKK
+29 SVRRTTRKK
-38 ATPAAVEEEAPAPV
+38 AAPVAVNEEAPATV
-52 EVKKEEVAE
+52 ETKKEEVTE
-61 TPKEEPQ
+61 NPQKEPQ
-68 VETTA
+68 VKITA
-73 QDAQSEAKETIEAK
+73 PDVQNKEFEAKE
-87 DAEIPAEKQTQIEA
+87 AEKIIEKQ
-101 SPAPAERPVPKIRK
+101 SQNETPALATPSVKPVLRTKNT
-115 IATDV
+115 ATDV
-120 SNIRDFCDLANQGA
+120 SNIRDFCDLTNQGA

-145 QLTYEEAL
+145 QLTYEDAL

-179 LELLVGHTSSHSD
+179 LELLVGHTSCHSD

-206 FISKMMKRIGGKF
+206 FISKLMKRIGGKF

-229 DRFATVL
+229 DRFASVL
-236 DPVSYKDVDWND
+236 EPISYKDVDWDD
-248 EVLCR
+248 EVICR
-253 NVSARLAKKLML
+253 NIAARLAKKLML

-273 RIEGIGSESHHSAFA
+273 RIEGISSESHHSAFA

-306 LLLTNDASVGIRSL
+306 LLLTNDTSVGIRAL
-320 GMCDDMQRTNRVDDT
+320 GMCDDMQRTNKVDDH

-358 QYTRQYYF
+358 QYTRQYFF

-375 MQDVSMREPVALE
+375 MQDVSMREPVVLE
-388 NPLKLWMDG
+388 KPLILWMEG

-412 QQRKEQQRKEQ
+412 QQRKELQRKEQ
-423 QRIEKEQKEQERKDK
+423 QRQEKEQKEQERKEK
-438 LQKEKDMRDA
+438 LQKEQEARDA
-448 QQKAEQERRETQ
+448 QLKAEQER
-460 QKVEQERREAQQKA
+460 
-474 EQERREAQQKAE
+474 E

-491 NQSRND
+491 EQNRNET
-497 SRRKGHQNDEKENVN
+497 RRKGRRKVEKDVPTTAPENFMNQAEDGSKKPVN
-512 PASETTSNQTANLV
+512 PSTETA
-526 PENPK
+526 
-531 TQNEEKGKKKTGH
+531 EEKNA
-544 SSTKKAQKGAEK
+544 SSKPETLTK
-556 KNEAIAQPIAEL
+556 N
-568 PTEGPKET
+568 PKET
-576 EETNADTPAENE
+576 SETNKEALAENE

-598 GGGRRRSSSKN
+598 GGSRRRSSNKK
-609 SDNTAS
+609 SDNTTS

>member
-1 MTLYSYLMR
+1 MILYIILMR
-10 KKATIEPAVETAEM
+10 KKATIETASETAEM

-38 ATPAAVEEEAPAPV
+38 TTPAAVNEEAPVTV
-52 EVKKEEVAE
+52 ETNKEKVTE
-61 TPKEEPQ
+61 TSQDEPQ
-68 VETTA
+68 VETTRQNTQSDILGTEEPKESDTPSIPQTAVIEKKQA
-73 QDAQSEAKETIEAK
+73 QEESLAYIA
-87 DAEIPAEKQTQIEA
+87 PPA
-101 SPAPAERPVPKIRK
+101 SPAFKRK
-115 IATDV
+115 KTAIDV
-120 SNIRDFCDLANQGA
+120 SSIHDFCDLASQGA
-134 RIPLLNDQQIQ
+134 RIPLLSDQQIQ
-145 QLTYEEAL
+145 QLTYEDAF
-153 ERNILLE
+153 ERNVLLE

-179 LELLVGHTSSHSD
+179 LELLVGHTSCHSD

-206 FISKMMKRIGGKF
+206 FISKLMKRIGGKF

-236 DPVSYKDVDWND
+236 DPVSYKDVDWSD
-248 EVLCR
+248 ETICR

-265 AEQKENRL
+265 AQQKENRL

-320 GMCDDMQRTNRVDDT
+320 GMCDDMQRTNKIDDK
-335 TWREVYEPQRPMVL
+335 TWREVYEPHRPMVL

-375 MQDVSMREPVALE
+375 MQDVSMRETISLE
-388 NPLKLWMDG
+388 KPLTLWMEG

-412 QQRKEQQRKEQ
+412 QQRKEQQQ
-423 QRIEKEQKEQERKDK
+423 KEQK
-438 LQKEKDMRDA
+438 QKEKEAREA
-448 QQKAEQERRETQ
+448 QLKAEQER
-460 QKVEQERREAQQKA
+460 
-474 EQERREAQQKAE
+474 E
-486 QQRKA
+486 QQQNIT
-491 NQSRND
+491 NQDNKE
-497 SRRKGHQNDEKENVN
+497 SRRKVRHNTEKEILNIT
-512 PASETTSNQTANLV
+512 SEGTKNQTEDKKKKKSHSDSKKV
-526 PENPK
+526 
-531 TQNEEKGKKKTGH
+531 QNMLEQAEEKDVQTKEGQ
-544 SSTKKAQKGAEK
+544 STVDSKEAPDTN
-556 KNEAIAQPIAEL
+556 NE
-568 PTEGPKET
+568 TS
-576 EETNADTPAENE
+576 AENE
-588 TKKKTRPTRR
+588 SKKKSRSTRR
-598 GGGRRRSSSKN
+598 GGRRRSNNKKN
-609 SDNTAS
+609 DNTAS

>member
-1 MTLYSYLMR
+1 MILYIILMR
-10 KKATIEPAVETAEM
+10 KKATIETASETAEM

-38 ATPAAVEEEAPAPV
+38 TTPAAVNEEAPATV
-52 EVKKEEVAE
+52 ETNKEKVTE
-61 TPKEEPQ
+61 TFQDEPQ
-68 VETTA
+68 VETTRQNTQSDILGTEEPKESDTPSIPQTAVVEKKQA
-73 QDAQSEAKETIEAK
+73 QEESLAYIA
-87 DAEIPAEKQTQIEA
+87 PPA
-101 SPAPAERPVPKIRK
+101 SPAFKRK
-115 IATDV
+115 KTAIDV
-120 SNIRDFCDLANQGA
+120 SSIHDFCDLASQGA
-134 RIPLLNDQQIQ
+134 RIPLLSDQQIQ
-145 QLTYEEAL
+145 QLTYEDAF
-153 ERNILLE
+153 ERNVLLE

-179 LELLVGHTSSHSD
+179 LELLVGHTSCHSD

-206 FISKMMKRIGGKF
+206 FISKLMKRIGGKF

-236 DPVSYKDVDWND
+236 DPVSYKDVDWSD
-248 EVLCR
+248 ETICR

-265 AEQKENRL
+265 AQQKENRL

-320 GMCDDMQRTNRVDDT
+320 GMCDDMQRTNKIDDK
-335 TWREVYEPQRPMVL
+335 TWREVYEPHRPMVL

-375 MQDVSMREPVALE
+375 MQDVSMRETISLE
-388 NPLKLWMDG
+388 KPLTLWMEG

-412 QQRKEQQRKEQ
+412 QQRKEQQQ
-423 QRIEKEQKEQERKDK
+423 KEQK
-438 LQKEKDMRDA
+438 QKEKEAREA
-448 QQKAEQERRETQ
+448 QLKAEQER
-460 QKVEQERREAQQKA
+460 
-474 EQERREAQQKAE
+474 E
-486 QQRKA
+486 QQQNIT
-491 NQSRND
+491 NQDNKE
-497 SRRKGHQNDEKENVN
+497 SRRKVRHNTEKEILNIT
-512 PASETTSNQTANLV
+512 SEGTKNQTEDKKKKKSHSDSKKV
-526 PENPK
+526 
-531 TQNEEKGKKKTGH
+531 QNILEQAEEKDVQTKEGLSTVDSKEAPDINNETSTENESKKK
-544 SSTKKAQKGAEK
+544 SRS
-556 KNEAIAQPIAEL
+556 
-568 PTEGPKET
+568 
-576 EETNADTPAENE
+576 
-588 TKKKTRPTRR
+588 TRR
-598 GGGRRRSSSKN
+598 GGRRRSNNK
-609 SDNTAS
+609 

>member
-1 MTLYSYLMR
+1 MILYIILMR
-10 KKATIEPAVETAEM
+10 KKATIETASETAEM

-38 ATPAAVEEEAPAPV
+38 TTPAAVNEEAPATV
-52 EVKKEEVAE
+52 ETNKEKVTE
-61 TPKEEPQ
+61 TSQDEPQ
-68 VETTA
+68 VETTR
-73 QDAQSEAKETIEAK
+73 QNTQSDILGTEEPKESDTPS
-87 DAEIPAEKQTQIEA
+87 IPQTAVVEKKQVQEESLAYIAPPA
-101 SPAPAERPVPKIRK
+101 SPAFKRK
-115 IATDV
+115 KTAIDV
-120 SNIRDFCDLANQGA
+120 SSIHDFCDLASQGA
-134 RIPLLNDQQIQ
+134 RIPLLSDQQIQ
-145 QLTYEEAL
+145 QLTYEDAF
-153 ERNILLE
+153 ERNVLLE

-179 LELLVGHTSSHSD
+179 LELLVGHTSCHSD

-206 FISKMMKRIGGKF
+206 FISKLMKRIGGKF

-236 DPVSYKDVDWND
+236 DPVSYKDVDWSD
-248 EVLCR
+248 ETICR

-265 AEQKENRL
+265 AQQKENRL

-320 GMCDDMQRTNRVDDT
+320 GMCDDMQRTNKIDDK
-335 TWREVYEPQRPMVL
+335 TWREVYEPHRPMVL

-375 MQDVSMREPVALE
+375 MQDVSMRETISLE
-388 NPLKLWMDG
+388 KPLTLWMEG

-412 QQRKEQQRKEQ
+412 QQRKEQQQ
-423 QRIEKEQKEQERKDK
+423 KEQK
-438 LQKEKDMRDA
+438 QKEKEAREA
-448 QQKAEQERRETQ
+448 QLKAEQER
-460 QKVEQERREAQQKA
+460 
-474 EQERREAQQKAE
+474 E
-486 QQRKA
+486 QQQNIT
-491 NQSRND
+491 NQDNKE
-497 SRRKGHQNDEKENVN
+497 SRRKVRHNTEKEILNIT
-512 PASETTSNQTANLV
+512 SEGTKNQTEDKKKKKSHSDSKKVQKILEQA
-526 PENPK
+526 
-531 TQNEEKGKKKTGH
+531 EEKDVQTKEGQSTVDSKEAPDINNETSTENESKKK
-544 SSTKKAQKGAEK
+544 SRS
-556 KNEAIAQPIAEL
+556 
-568 PTEGPKET
+568 
-576 EETNADTPAENE
+576 
-588 TKKKTRPTRR
+588 TRR
-598 GGGRRRSSSKN
+598 GGRRRSNNKKN
-609 SDNTAS
+609 DNTAS